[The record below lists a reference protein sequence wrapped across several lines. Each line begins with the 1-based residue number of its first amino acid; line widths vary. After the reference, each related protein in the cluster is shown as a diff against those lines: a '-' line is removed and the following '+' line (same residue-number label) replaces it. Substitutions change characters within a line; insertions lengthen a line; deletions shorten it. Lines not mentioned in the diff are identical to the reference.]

1 MEDEHTLLFTF
12 GMNVRGEVKNV
23 KIKNLKKI

>member
-12 GMNVRGEVKNV
+12 GMNVREVKNV
-23 KIKNLKKI
+23 KIKNFKKI